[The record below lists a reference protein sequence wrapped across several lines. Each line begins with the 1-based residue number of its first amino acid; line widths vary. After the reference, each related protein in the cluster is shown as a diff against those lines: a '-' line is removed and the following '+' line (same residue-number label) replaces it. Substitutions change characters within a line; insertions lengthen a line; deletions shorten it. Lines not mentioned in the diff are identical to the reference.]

1 MLTLNRALIV
11 YYFLKEDSQFKHL
24 KKKQATALQKRR
36 KEDFFPL
43 LLTSYFY
50 NLERKIHCRNWLE
63 SFVENLELLLAI

>member
-1 MLTLNRALIV
+1 MFITSLRRIVNLNI
-11 YYFLKEDSQFKHL
+11 
-24 KKKQATALQKRR
+24 KKKASYGFAEQE
-36 KEDFFPL
+36 EDVFPL

>member
-1 MLTLNRALIV
+1 M
-11 YYFLKEDSQFKHL
+11 
-24 KKKQATALQKRR
+24 ALQNRR